1 MKLTEYLQSY
11 YGLSRE
17 DFNKLPKRAKS
28 VLRQYHAT
36 YNQNLQKF
44 NKPADYKYKVPM
56 SLDHLLEIC
65 KRPVPVLTKE
75 ECEKL
80 ETEYNDLLN
89 DLTSKFVDDVTE
101 KIEDIDLDSLSLSAQ
116 IYVPKSYVPY
126 WYDENYEYVDLSST
140 NGLKKFVKYELD
152 NQLEKC
158 NAEDIGLMDPDTT
171 SWPLY
176 LDVPDYG
183 SIDPESLFITDGY
196 GGNFSDDYLNYLT
209 EEVLSPKHFNVPLK
223 LYFYKELDDLTQ
235 RELETPENFVN
246 KITQWLKD
254 HPDKSLYDEDAPYNL
269 ADRMF
274 EWMCDADNYSDY
286 DGELYDVITEKIADL
301 WNERYYPRAKTLLEM
316 QDKQSNNVED

>member
-1 MKLTEYLQSY
+1 M
-11 YGLSRE
+11 
-17 DFNKLPKRAKS
+17 
-28 VLRQYHAT
+28 
-36 YNQNLQKF
+36 LQK
-44 NKPADYKYKVPM
+44 
-56 SLDHLLEIC
+56 
-65 KRPVPVLTKE
+65 
-75 ECEKL
+75 
-80 ETEYNDLLN
+80 
-89 DLTSKFVDDVTE
+89 

-209 EEVLSPKHFNVPLK
+209 EGVLSPKHFNVPLK

>member
-36 YNQNLQKF
+36 YDQNLQKF
-44 NKPADYKYKVPM
+44 DKPADYKYKVPM

-75 ECEKL
+75 ECETL

-89 DLTSKFVDDVTE
+89 DLTSKFIDNVTE
-101 KIEDIDLDSLSLSAQ
+101 KIEDMDSDSLSLSAQ
-116 IYVPKSYVPY
+116 IYVSKPYVPY
-126 WYDENYEYVDLSST
+126 WYDENYEHVDLSST

-152 NQLEKC
+152 NQLEKF
-158 NAEDIGLMDPDTT
+158 NVDVT

-183 SIDPESLFITDGY
+183 SIDPESLFITDSNS
-196 GGNFSDDYLNYLT
+196 GNFSDEYLNYLT
-209 EEVLSPKHFNVPLK
+209 KQVLSPEHFDAPLK
-223 LYFYKELDDLTQ
+223 LYFYQELDDMTQ

-246 KITQWLKD
+246 KITKWLKD

-269 ADRMF
+269 ANRMH
-274 EWMCDADNYSDY
+274 EWMCDADNYNDY

-316 QDKQSNNVED
+316 QDKQSNNVEN

>member
-17 DFNKLPKRAKS
+17 DFNKLPKRVKS

-56 SLDHLLEIC
+56 PLDHLLEIC

-89 DLTSKFVDDVTE
+89 DLTSKFIDNVTE
-101 KIEDIDLDSLSLSAQ
+101 KIEDMDSDSLSLSAQ
-116 IYVPKSYVPY
+116 IYVSKPYVPY

-140 NGLKKFVKYELD
+140 NGLEKFVKYELD
-152 NQLEKC
+152 NQLEKF
-158 NAEDIGLMDPDTT
+158 NVDAT

-196 GGNFSDDYLNYLT
+196 GGNFSDDYLNYLM
-209 EEVLSPKHFNVPLK
+209 EEVLSPKHFNAPLK

-235 RELETPENFVN
+235 RELETPENFVS

-254 HPDKSLYDEDAPYNL
+254 HPDKSLSDEDAPYDL
-269 ADRMF
+269 SDRML
-274 EWMCDADNYSDY
+274 EWMCDADNYMDY
-286 DGELYDVITEKIADL
+286 TNDLHDVITEKIADL
-301 WNERYYPRAKTLLEM
+301 WNERYYPRAKTLLEI
-316 QDKQSNNVED
+316 QKKQVDNTEE

>member
-1 MKLTEYLQSY
+1 MKLTDYLQSY

-36 YNQNLQKF
+36 YDQNLQKF

-65 KRPVPVLTKE
+65 KRSVPVLTKE

-89 DLTSKFVDDVTE
+89 DLTSKFIDNVTE
-101 KIEDIDLDSLSLSAQ
+101 KIEDMDSDSLSLSAQ
-116 IYVPKSYVPY
+116 IYVSKPYVPY
-126 WYDENYEYVDLSST
+126 WYNENYEYVDLSST
-140 NGLKKFVKYELD
+140 NGLEKFVKYELD
-152 NQLEKC
+152 NQLEKF
-158 NAEDIGLMDPDTT
+158 NVNVT

-183 SIDPESLFITDGY
+183 SIDPESLFITDINS
-196 GGNFSDDYLNYLT
+196 GNLSDEYLSYLT
-209 EEVLSPKHFNVPLK
+209 EQVLSPEHFDAPLK
-223 LYFYKELDDLTQ
+223 LYFYQELDDMTQ

-246 KITQWLKD
+246 EITKWLKD

-269 ADRMF
+269 ADRMR